1 MRQTS
6 EQFMDAMIKDNMQP
20 NTGGAIADHEKME
33 KIIDEKLDGFWKKFQ
48 EEVASIIPN
57 VSDAPKQ
64 PEENENVDNV
74 DNNVDNMEGDS
85 NE

>member
-6 EQFMDAMIKDNMQP
+6 EQFMDAMLEDNMQP

-48 EEVASIIPN
+48 EEVSSLMPT
-57 VSDAPKQ
+57 SPKVET
-64 PEENENVDNV
+64 PEETNVDNSV
-74 DNNVDNMEGDS
+74 DNVDNMEGDT